1 MSDSVQNLIAEP
13 EDKGT
18 RIDKYLSQELEDVS
32 RSRIQKLLDD
42 GDITVDDKCVKSNYK
57 LNGTEHITITIPELI
72 VPQILPEN
80 IPLNIIYEDD
90 DVILIDKPKGMVVHP
105 AAGHYTGTVVNALM
119 YHCRDNLSG
128 INGVMR
134 PGIVH
139 RIDMNTTGVIVACKN
154 DKAHN
159 DIAAQLAVHSITRK
173 YYCIVHNRF
182 KEEEGTV
189 DAPIG
194 RNPKDRKMMAV
205 DRKNGKRAVTHYR
218 VLENFDKYSFIECQL
233 ETGRTHQIRV
243 HMASIGHPILG
254 DDVYCHARSGYKLQ
268 GQTLHAG
275 VLGFIHPSTG
285 EYMESKAPL
294 PEYFEK
300 LLKDLRNGYKL
311 NLFTRELSPFLIAD
325 HNHSNKMNGNI
336 VNDIFIDKDDKLW
349 MAIYP
354 VGITLFS
361 NKYPGYKW
369 IQHSYDNPNSLIDN
383 QVNSILED
391 SEGDIW
397 YATSN
402 GICFYNS
409 QNKQWKCLLST
420 YQNDKIGRASC
431 RERV

>member
-182 KEEEGTV
+182 
-189 DAPIG
+189 
-194 RNPKDRKMMAV
+194 
-205 DRKNGKRAVTHYR
+205 
-218 VLENFDKYSFIECQL
+218 DKYSFIECRL

-285 EYMESKAPL
+285 EYMEFIAPL

-300 LLKDLRNGYKL
+300 LLKDLRNGG
-311 NLFTRELSPFLIAD
+311 
-325 HNHSNKMNGNI
+325 SN
-336 VNDIFIDKDDKLW
+336 
-349 MAIYP
+349 
-354 VGITLFS
+354 
-361 NKYPGYKW
+361 
-369 IQHSYDNPNSLIDN
+369 
-383 QVNSILED
+383 
-391 SEGDIW
+391 
-397 YATSN
+397 
-402 GICFYNS
+402 
-409 QNKQWKCLLST
+409 
-420 YQNDKIGRASC
+420 
-431 RERV
+431 